1 MTSDNSSRRPV
12 IHGVASFQRS
22 HARRLLT
29 SIAAFVFLAAMGS
42 FTPSSARADNG
53 AMTVTQNVVNQA
65 LEILANSTT
74 PLAERRRQLRGLVEQ
89 NFDFAAM
96 SRSALGYNWRSLSP
110 DQRAQFTKLFTAF
123 IEVAYLDKIQDYQG
137 QQVRF
142 TGQHSL
148 GEGYE
153 QVETQIVQ
161 PGKSPISVSYLLE
174 QTGGGWKVYDV
185 TVEAI
190 SIIANYRNQF
200 NRIIQQKG
208 FDQLMA
214 ELQAKQQQLA
224 SLLGEG

>member
-1 MTSDNSSRRPV
+1 MTGNHSSPR
-12 IHGVASFQRS
+12 GVVRASALFDHRAWRQTC
-22 HARRLLT
+22 AGL
-29 SIAAFVFLAAMGS
+29 IAVAMLI
-42 FTPSSARADNG
+42 TPGIFAPAVAHADND
-53 AMTVTQNVVNQA
+53 AMAVTQSVVNQA
-65 LEILANSTT
+65 LQILGNTAE
-74 PLAERRRQLRGLVEQ
+74 PLPQRRRELRGLVEQ
-89 NFDFAAM
+89 HFDFRAM
-96 SRSALGYNWRSLSP
+96 SRSALGYNWRSLSE
-110 DQRAQFTKLFTAF
+110 DQHQQFTKLFTAF

-148 GEGYE
+148 GEGYV
-153 QVETQIVQ
+153 QVDTQILE
-161 PGKSPISVSYLLE
+161 PGKSPVSVNYLLE
-174 QTGGGWKVYDV
+174 QTGGTWKVYDV

-214 ELQAKQQQLA
+214 DLQAKQQQLA